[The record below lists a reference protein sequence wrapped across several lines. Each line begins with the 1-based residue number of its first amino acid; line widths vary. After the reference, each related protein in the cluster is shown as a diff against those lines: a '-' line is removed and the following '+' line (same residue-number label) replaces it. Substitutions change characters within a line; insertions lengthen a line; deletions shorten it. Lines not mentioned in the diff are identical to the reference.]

1 MRAFKISEDGLDHLK
16 RFEGYRPFTY
26 DDFAPDVPF
35 EDGGLARGTL
45 TIGYGHTGAAAV
57 AGNVLEDGEGEMLLG
72 EDIAWV
78 ADAIDAHVRADL
90 DQGQYDA
97 LSGFIFNI
105 GASNFRRSTLLR
117 KLNAGDV
124 DGAAM
129 EFQRWVYSKG
139 VKLEGLVIRRS
150 AEAAMFSGAARF
162 GFGPDD
168 VAELAR
174 RGEEILGIGSATRPD
189 AVEDRGI
196 QKSPLKSKT
205 IQASA
210 LGFSA
215 AAISAV
221 ASMFEAMDW
230 RVQLLTSLWM
240 GGCAL
245 YLVAN
250 RMREFRAGEH

>member
-45 TIGYGHTGAAAV
+45 TIG
-57 AGNVLEDGEGEMLLG
+57 EMLLG

-78 ADAIDAHVRADL
+78 ADAIEAHVKADL

-150 AEAAMFSGAARF
+150 AEAAMFSGVTRF

-189 AVEDRGI
+189 AVEDRGV

-240 GGCAL
+240 NSGDD
-245 YLVAN
+245 
-250 RMREFRAGEH
+250 